1 MFCKT
6 YSGDLERFKLLL
18 ASFHKYN
25 QDNIFLYVSVGEKD
39 FPAFE
44 KLSSNNVKIIS
55 DESYARDYFPNESF
69 HNLSLG
75 YINQEI
81 CKLSFWE
88 SSLADN
94 YLCLDA
100 DCLFIRDFYV
110 SDFMADKNTPYTVL
124 TMDKDL
130 SIEKHYQKFWARRQ
144 SFIQKIY
151 DEASLDDRRLRTCH
165 GMQVLNIKVLKSLKE
180 DFMQNKGLTYAD
192 LIKIAPYEFTWYNV
206 WFQKC
211 NLVKEYAVEPFF
223 KTFHM
228 RIDYNFSRLK
238 LLKEDDLAR
247 AYVGIVLNSNW
258 GNKKLP
264 VKYKK
269 PNFVFKIIYT
279 CLKKLKW

>member
-1 MFCKT
+1 
-6 YSGDLERFKLLL
+6 
-18 ASFHKYN
+18 
-25 QDNIFLYVSVGEKD
+25 
-39 FPAFE
+39 
-44 KLSSNNVKIIS
+44 
-55 DESYARDYFPNESF
+55 
-69 HNLSLG
+69 
-75 YINQEI
+75 
-81 CKLSFWE
+81 
-88 SSLADN
+88 
-94 YLCLDA
+94 
-100 DCLFIRDFYV
+100 
-110 SDFMADKNTPYTVL
+110 
-124 TMDKDL
+124 
-130 SIEKHYQKFWARRQ
+130 
-144 SFIQKIY
+144 
-151 DEASLDDRRLRTCH
+151 
-165 GMQVLNIKVLKSLKE
+165 MQVLNIKVLKSLKE